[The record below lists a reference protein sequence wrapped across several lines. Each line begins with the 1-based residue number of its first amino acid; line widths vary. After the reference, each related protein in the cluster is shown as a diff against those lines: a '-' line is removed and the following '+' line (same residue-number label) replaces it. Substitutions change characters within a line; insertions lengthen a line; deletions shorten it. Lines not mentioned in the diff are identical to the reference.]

1 MKEICYNIIRILYKL
16 RKEGIVMFNSKY
28 SKVLTVILIIVI
40 IGIVGT
46 IGYFVYDLYVVKSKN
61 NKAQEILEEFSNA
74 SIRREFDDTDKNES
88 DSAGNPL
95 DSINGVESNST
106 ANSEKVYME
115 GYEVMGTIEIPK
127 TNLNLPILAE
137 VTKKSLETSVAILY
151 GVGLNEPG
159 NTTIVGHNYRNGL
172 FFSDNK
178 KLAVGDVI
186 YITDQSGNRVTY
198 EIYDRFQT
206 TPSDAKYM
214 ERDTE
219 GAREISLSTCTD
231 NSKAR
236 LILLAK
242 EK

>member
-1 MKEICYNIIRILYKL
+1 
-16 RKEGIVMFNSKY
+16 MFNSKY
-28 SKVLTVILIIVI
+28 SKVLTVILIVVI
-40 IGIVGT
+40 IGIVAT
-46 IGYFVYDLYVVKSKN
+46 VGYFVYDIYVVKAKN
-61 NKAQEILEEFSNA
+61 NKAQEVLEEFSNA
-74 SIRREFDDTDKNES
+74 SVRREFEEGDKKENS
-88 DSAGNPL
+88 SAQNPL
-95 DSINGVESNST
+95 DSINSVDSNPVAT
-106 ANSEKVYME
+106 NSEKVYME
-115 GYEVMGTIEIPK
+115 GYEVMGRIEIPK
-127 TNLNLPILAE
+127 TGVDYPILE
-137 VTKKSLETSVAILY
+137 GPPQVRSLEIAVSILY

-178 KLAVGDVI
+178 KLAIGDII
-186 YITDQSGNRVTY
+186 YITDQAGNRVVY

-206 TPSDAKYM
+206 TPSDAKYL

>member
-1 MKEICYNIIRILYKL
+1 
-16 RKEGIVMFNSKY
+16 MFNSKY
-28 SKVLTVILIIVI
+28 SKVLTVILIVVI
-40 IGIVGT
+40 IGIVAT
-46 IGYFVYDLYVVKSKN
+46 VGYFVYDIYVVKAKN
-61 NKAQEILEEFSNA
+61 NKAQEVLEEFSNA
-74 SIRREFDDTDKNES
+74 SVRREFDKSDKKEDGS
-88 DSAGNPL
+88 VQNPL
-95 DSINGVESNST
+95 ESINSVDSNHVE

-127 TNLNLPILAE
+127 TNVNLPILEE

-178 KLAVGDVI
+178 KLAVGDII
-186 YITDQSGNRVTY
+186 YITDQAGNRVTY

-206 TPSDAKYM
+206 EPSDAKYM

-231 NSKAR
+231 DSKAR

>member
-1 MKEICYNIIRILYKL
+1 
-16 RKEGIVMFNSKY
+16 MFNSKY
-28 SKVLTVILIIVI
+28 SKVLTVILIVVI
-40 IGIVGT
+40 IGIVAT
-46 IGYFVYDLYVVKSKN
+46 VGYFVYDIYVVKAKN
-61 NKAQEILEEFSNA
+61 NKAQEVLEEFSNA
-74 SIRREFDDTDKNES
+74 SVRREFEEGDKKENS
-88 DSAGNPL
+88 SAQNPL
-95 DSINGVESNST
+95 DSINSVDSNNVAT
-106 ANSEKVYME
+106 NPEKVYME

-186 YITDQSGNRVTY
+186 YITDQAGNRVTY

-206 TPSDAKYM
+206 TPSDAQYM

>member
-1 MKEICYNIIRILYKL
+1 
-16 RKEGIVMFNSKY
+16 MFNSKY
-28 SKVLTVILIIVI
+28 SKVLTVILIVVI
-40 IGIVGT
+40 IGIVAT
-46 IGYFVYDLYVVKSKN
+46 VGYFVYDIYVVKAKN
-61 NKAQEILEEFSNA
+61 NKAQEVLEEFSNA
-74 SIRREFDDTDKNES
+74 SVRREFDKSDKKEN
-88 DSAGNPL
+88 DSAQNPL
-95 DSINGVESNST
+95 DSINSVDSNPVV
-106 ANSEKVYME
+106 NNPEKVYME

-151 GVGLNEPG
+151 GVGLNEHG

-178 KLAVGDVI
+178 KLAVGDII
-186 YITDQSGNRVTY
+186 YITDQTGNRVSY

-206 TPSDAKYM
+206 TPSDAQYM

>member
-1 MKEICYNIIRILYKL
+1 
-16 RKEGIVMFNSKY
+16 MFNSKY
-28 SKVLTVILIIVI
+28 SKVLTVILIVVI
-40 IGIVGT
+40 IGIVST
-46 IGYFVYDLYVVKSKN
+46 VGYFVYDLYVVKAKN
-61 NKAQEILEEFSNA
+61 NKAQEIVDEFSNA
-74 SIRREFDDTDKNES
+74 SVRREFEDGDKKENS
-88 DSAGNPL
+88 SAQNPL
-95 DSINGVESNST
+95 DSINSVDSNNVAT
-106 ANSEKVYME
+106 NPEKVYME

-186 YITDQSGNRVTY
+186 YITDQAGNRVTY

-206 TPSDAKYM
+206 TPSDAQYM

>member
-1 MKEICYNIIRILYKL
+1 
-16 RKEGIVMFNSKY
+16 MFNSKY
-28 SKVLTVILIIVI
+28 SKVLTVILIVVI
-40 IGIVGT
+40 IGIVAT
-46 IGYFVYDLYVVKSKN
+46 VGYFVYDIYVVKAKN
-61 NKAQEILEEFSNA
+61 NKAQEVLEEFSNA
-74 SIRREFDDTDKNES
+74 SVRREFEEGDKKENS
-88 DSAGNPL
+88 SAQNPL
-95 DSINGVESNST
+95 DSINSVDSNPVT
-106 ANSEKVYME
+106 TNPEKVYME

-159 NTTIVGHNYRNGL
+159 NTTTVGHNYRNGL

-186 YITDQSGNRVTY
+186 YITDQTGNRVAY
-198 EIYDRFQT
+198 EIYDCFQT
-206 TPSDAKYM
+206 TPSDAQYM

>member
-178 KLAVGDVI
+178 KLAVGDII
-186 YITDQSGNRVTY
+186 YITDQAGNRVTY

-206 TPSDAKYM
+206 TPSDAQYM